1 MRKDK
6 RCLDYQK
13 AIKENVEEL
22 QTLERHQSKA
32 IVRDRIRF
40 LRLLKSG
47 VCPSQASAGEQ
58 IGLKR
63 RASEKL
69 WSKYQR
75 EGMEG
80 LLAYPYQGTK
90 GKLNEEQLQ
99 LLDAELR
106 RGSIQSRQQACQYV
120 EREFGV
126 QYTASGI
133 GYVFQRLKV
142 KKKTGRPHYSGK
154 DHQGGKAFKKKVS

>member
-13 AIKENVEEL
+13 AIKESVEEL
-22 QTLERHQSKA
+22 SALERRQSKA
-32 IVRDRIRF
+32 LVRDRIRF
-40 LRLLKSG
+40 VRLLKSG
-47 VCPSQASAGEQ
+47 ACPSQATAGEQ

-69 WSKYQR
+69 WSHYRHQ
-75 EGMEG
+75 GMEG

-90 GKLNEEQLQ
+90 GKLSQEQLQ
-99 LLDAELR
+99 LLEAELCTD
-106 RGSIQSRQQACQYV
+106 SIQSRQQACHYV

-126 QYTASGI
+126 PYTPSGMD
-133 GYVFQRLKV
+133 YVFKRLKV
-142 KKKTGRPHYSGK
+142 KKKTGRPQYNGK
-154 DHQGGKAFKKKVS
+154 DHRGEKAFKKKVP